1 MSAGAGREGGGG
13 PLGARVGVAPLVLVV
28 DDDPGI
34 REGLARELRAAGYTT
49 MVASDGGSGFEAF
62 RATRPD
68 LVLTDL
74 AMPASDGFAL
84 ISAVRGVSATPVIVL
99 SVRGGE
105 PDKVRALDLGADD
118 YVTKPFSVGE
128 LLARVRAQLRRSSG
142 AATSILRFDELTIDL
157 ERRRVVQ
164 GEREVK
170 LTPTELALLELLA
183 ANAGKPVTLDQM
195 IARVWKGAPGT
206 TQDTVRVHVGSL
218 RRKLE
223 PDPAR
228 PRYVV
233 SEPWVGYR
241 FIAEP
246 LPAASAAETR

>member
-1 MSAGAGREGGGG
+1 MT
-13 PLGARVGVAPLVLVV
+13 VAPLVLVV

-34 REGLARELRAAGYTT
+34 RDGLARELRAAGYTAA
-49 MVASDGGSGFEAF
+49 VAADGTAAFETF
-62 RATRPD
+62 RATGPD

-74 AMPASDGFAL
+74 AMPSGDGFAL
-84 ISAVRGVSATPVIVL
+84 ISAIRGVSRTPIVVL

-105 PDKVRALDLGADD
+105 PDKIRALDLGADD
-118 YVTKPFSVGE
+118 FVTKPFSVGE
-128 LLARVRAQLRRSSG
+128 LLARVRAQLRRSAGTASPV
-142 AATSILRFDELTIDL
+142 LRFAELTIDL
-157 ERRRVVQ
+157 ERRHVVQ

-183 ANAGKPVTLDQM
+183 TNAGKPVTLDQM

-206 TQDTVRVHVGSL
+206 SDDTVRVHVGAL

-246 LPAASAAETR
+246 L